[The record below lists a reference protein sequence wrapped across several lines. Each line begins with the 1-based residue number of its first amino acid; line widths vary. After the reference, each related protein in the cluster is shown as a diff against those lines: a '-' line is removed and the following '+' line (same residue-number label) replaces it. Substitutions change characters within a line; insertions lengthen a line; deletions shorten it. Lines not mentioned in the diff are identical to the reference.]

1 MKNFREIAY
10 KNMNKGMLF
19 RSDLLFHLNP
29 KEKGLLKQNNI
40 KVVID
45 LRNKEELEQLP
56 DTNIKAITFI
66 NNPLLSDTN
75 AVNQQPPKTVTIKS
89 LTLPDMPAA
98 YREIVMSN
106 KKQAWTNIFN
116 ILLDN
121 KEGGILFH
129 CSAGK
134 DRTGIV
140 TAVILSALGIDKE
153 TIYQDYLLTNEKPL
167 YYKKLALQ
175 MDPES
180 REIFLD
186 YFQAKV
192 EYLDAAFDQ
201 INQEYGSVKEFLYRC
216 CSLDEDKLN
225 KLRNKYLH

>member
-19 RSDLLFHLNP
+19 RSDLLFHFNP
-29 KEKGLLKQNNI
+29 KEKGLLKQNNV

-116 ILLDN
+116 ILLEN

-201 INQEYGSVKEFLYRC
+201 INQEYGSVKEFLYR
-216 CSLDEDKLN
+216 
-225 KLRNKYLH
+225 